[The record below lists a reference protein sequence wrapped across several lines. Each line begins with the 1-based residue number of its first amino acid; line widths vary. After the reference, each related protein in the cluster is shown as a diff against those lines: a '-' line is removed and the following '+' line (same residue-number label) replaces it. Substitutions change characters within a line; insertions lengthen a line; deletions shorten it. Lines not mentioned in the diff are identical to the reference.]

1 MTKKKYSPQE
11 EQANTASEPIA
22 AYQYAS
28 APVPGKITV
37 NIDDM
42 SKLKDIKRAI
52 CMIRGVVSVEKSP
65 AMKSYERARADVEA
79 GRIVDFGSL
88 DELKA
93 YYAKL

>member
-11 EQANTASEPIA
+11 EQTNTASEPIA
-22 AYQYAS
+22 ACQYAPT
-28 APVPGKITV
+28 PVPGKITV

-93 YYAKL
+93 NYEH